1 MAAASAMG
9 ARVLSEIE
17 ETTLDEL
24 LASLR
29 SAFNGLSSRDATRVA
44 AETAIGP
51 GVATRGKQSQQ
62 QQQQQQLKVFP
73 IPALNGLAAKHLRAT
88 QAAVV
93 SVSGRQLPLIYLL
106 VATLIA
112 PPHGK
117 TVVVVDLESRFD
129 ITRVLECTPYAAA
142 AAITTTTTAAPAT
155 APALVGVG
163 VGAAAAPAAEWP
175 PSTTPGGQAAPIGA
189 GEEATRPLHDRQRSA
204 VFGGG
209 ADAPGAG
216 PTTTPPVPA
225 AGKSQPSGGRGVS
238 LSDLAHV
245 HVHRPARGSLVREAV
260 AAAEQHMLY
269 GAHGSGGR
277 EWWGTFVV
285 GGNSA
290 AGVAAAAAG
299 SGGGSAA
306 PLPLHGAVPSFSSS
320 SVDVAAGPRGWL
332 RVERAEVGGFG
343 TFSSVE
349 DALRDRERR
358 RRVVDAAGWTATSVW
373 GGFNFHEN

>member
-1 MAAASAMG
+1 MAAASATG
-9 ARVLSEIE
+9 ARVLGEIE

-29 SAFNGLSSRDATRVA
+29 SAFNGLSGRDAARAA
-44 AETAIGP
+44 AEAAIGT
-51 GVATRGKQSQQ
+51 GAATRGKQL
-62 QQQQQQLKVFP
+62 QQQLKVFP

-112 PPHGK
+112 APHGK

-129 ITRVLECTPYAAA
+129 ITRVLECTPYAVAA
-142 AAITTTTTAAPAT
+142 AATTAAPAAGQPPPTT
-155 APALVGVG
+155 A
-163 VGAAAAPAAEWP
+163 
-175 PSTTPGGQAAPIGA
+175 GGQAALVGA

-209 ADAPGAG
+209 ADTPGAG

-225 AGKSQPSGGRGVS
+225 AGQSHTSGGRVS

-245 HVHRPARGSLVREAV
+245 HIHRPARGSNAPASLVREAV

-269 GAHGSGGR
+269 GAHASGGR

-285 GGNSA
+285 GGSSGNS
-290 AGVAAAAAG
+290 AAG
-299 SGGGSAA
+299 SGGSA
-306 PLPLHGAVPSFSSS
+306 PLLPHGVAPSSSS

-332 RVERAEVGGFG
+332 RVERGEVGGFG
-343 TFSSVE
+343 TVSSVE

-358 RRVVDAAGWTATSVW
+358 RRAVDAAGWAATSVW
-373 GGFNFHEN
+373 GGFTFHEN

>member
-51 GVATRGKQSQQ
+51 GVATRGKQSQ

-142 AAITTTTTAAPAT
+142 AATTTTTTAAPAT
-155 APALVGVG
+155 APALARKQHGRCM
-163 VGAAAAPAAEWP
+163 
-175 PSTTPGGQAAPIGA
+175 IGRDRRSSA
-189 GEEATRPLHDRQRSA
+189 GEPTRRAQGPRPHRQFRPRANRSPL
-204 VFGGG
+204 V
-209 ADAPGAG
+209 AG
-216 PTTTPPVPA
+216 
-225 AGKSQPSGGRGVS
+225 GVS

-277 EWWGTFVV
+277 GWWGTFVV

-306 PLPLHGAVPSFSSS
+306 PLLHGAAPSFSSS
-320 SVDVAAGPRGWL
+320 SIDVAAGPRGWL